1 MIRVKGNK
9 MWVGALLGIL
19 VPVLLLVVYQQLK
32 FDDLSFVD
40 FLKSYFKIGILTHV
54 ISLAAI
60 SNLLLFFGFVNTN
73 NLKAA
78 RGVLL
83 STFILAFTV
92 LIIRF
97 S

>member
-1 MIRVKGNK
+1 MKDRINN
-9 MWVGALLGIL
+9 MWVGSLLGIL
-19 VPVLLLVVYQQLK
+19 VPVVVLVVYQQLK
-32 FDDLSFVD
+32 FEDLSFFD

-54 ISLAAI
+54 ISLAVI
-60 SNLLLFFGFVNTN
+60 PNLLLFFGFVNTD

-83 STFILAFTV
+83 STFIFAFTV
-92 LIIRF
+92 LILRF